1 MCAVCGLQGKISLD
15 ENGNVKVTYAEHD
28 LTDEDGNVIYDKDGA
43 PAFPGMYDEQG
54 RERAHDTMGGKQIH
68 GEDIGKNEGIL
79 AEMQKTPE
87 YKARVAAYKEFLSPV
102 KPDESDRYAKFQDLG
117 TRN

>member
-1 MCAVCGLQGKISLD
+1 MTV
-15 ENGNVKVTYAEHD
+15 EYAEHD
-28 LTDEDGNVIYDKDGA
+28 LTDENGSVIYDEDGA
-43 PAFPGMYDEQG
+43 PAFPGIYDEQG

-87 YKARVAAYKEFLSPV
+87 YKARVAAYKEFLSPTM
-102 KPDESDRYAKFQDLG
+102 PDADDRYAKFQDLG
-117 TRN
+117 TRQ

>member
-1 MCAVCGLQGKISLD
+1 
-15 ENGNVKVTYAEHD
+15 
-28 LTDEDGNVIYDKDGA
+28 
-43 PAFPGMYDEQG
+43 MYDEQG

-87 YKARVAAYKEFLSPV
+87 YKARVAAYKEFLSPT
-102 KPDESDRYAKFQDLG
+102 KPSADEKGKRFQELG
-117 TRN
+117 A